1 LSPTLPRALIVDT
14 VVVAAAVVI
23 AAAAAAAATAVIA
36 AVAAIA
42 TVSFVTTTIN
52 VTKEGI
58 VERFGKMNGWHV
70 DGLERKGQRSML
82 AQRQRMRM
90 KKPVREEAR

>member
-1 LSPTLPRALIVDT
+1 LSSPTRPRALIVDT

-23 AAAAAAAATAVIA
+23 TAA
-36 AVAAIA
+36 AAIA
-42 TVSFVTTTIN
+42 TVSFVTATIN
-52 VTKEGI
+52 DTKEGI
-58 VERFGKMNGWHV
+58 VKRFGKMNGWHV

>member
-23 AAAAAAAATAVIA
+23 AAAAAATAVIA

-42 TVSFVTTTIN
+42 TVSFVTATIN

>member
-1 LSPTLPRALIVDT
+1 LSSPTRPRALIVDT

-23 AAAAAAAATAVIA
+23 AAAAAAA
-36 AVAAIA
+36 IA
-42 TVSFVTTTIN
+42 TVSFVTATIN
-52 VTKEGI
+52 DTKEGI